1 MVNYWL
7 AKQEPSGPRGYNILQ
22 LKEDKKTIWDGVH
35 NNLALKHIRNMKK
48 GDLVFFYHTGDERQV
63 VGIMSVTSNPY
74 PNPEEDNERFVVVDV
89 KFKSLLAKSVGLD
102 EIKKQKGLESWELL
116 RISRLSVM
124 PVPKS
129 ILQSILKTG
138 FKIDSKTKTPKDN
151 VTTFA
156 NGRHS
161 DIFVGEKAV
170 GIIGEISSDVLDNFK
185 IRTSVVGF
193 EIKLSGLIF
202 D

>member
-7 AKQEPSGPRGYNILQ
+7 AKQEPSGPRGYNILK

-102 EIKKQKGLESWELL
+102 EIKKQKGLENWELL

-124 PVPKS
+124 PVPKP
-129 ILQSILKTG
+129 IWDLIIKM
-138 FKIDSKTKTPKDN
+138 SKK
-151 VTTFA
+151 
-156 NGRHS
+156 
-161 DIFVGEKAV
+161 
-170 GIIGEISSDVLDNFK
+170 
-185 IRTSVVGF
+185 
-193 EIKLSGLIF
+193 
-202 D
+202 

>member
-1 MVNYWL
+1 MRPL
-7 AKQEPSGPRGYNILQ
+7 
-22 LKEDKKTIWDGVH
+22 
-35 NNLALKHIRNMKK
+35 
-48 GDLVFFYHTGDERQV
+48 FRQ
-63 VGIMSVTSNPY
+63 SN
-74 PNPEEDNERFVVVDV
+74 
-89 KFKSLLAKSVGLD
+89 LLAYCRNVCD
-102 EIKKQKGLESWELL
+102 I
-116 RISRLSVM
+116 
-124 PVPKS
+124 PKS

-161 DIFVGEKAV
+161 DIFVGEKSV
-170 GIIGEISSDVLDNFK
+170 GTIGEINSDVLDNFK

>member
-1 MVNYWL
+1 MINYWL

-89 KFKSLLAKSVGLD
+89 KFKRLLTKSVGLD
-102 EIKKQKGLESWELL
+102 EIKKQKGLKNWELL

-124 PVPKS
+124 PVPKP
-129 ILQSILKTG
+129 IWDLIIKM
-138 FKIDSKTKTPKDN
+138 SKK
-151 VTTFA
+151 
-156 NGRHS
+156 
-161 DIFVGEKAV
+161 
-170 GIIGEISSDVLDNFK
+170 
-185 IRTSVVGF
+185 
-193 EIKLSGLIF
+193 
-202 D
+202 

>member
-22 LKEDKKTIWDGVH
+22 LKEDKKTMWDGVH
-35 NNLALKHIRNMKK
+35 NNLALKHIRNMRK

-89 KFKSLLAKSVGLD
+89 KFKSLLTKSVGLD
-102 EIKKQKGLESWELL
+102 EIKKQKGLKNWELL

-124 PVPKS
+124 PVPKP
-129 ILQSILKTG
+129 IWDLI
-138 FKIDSKTKTPKDN
+138 
-151 VTTFA
+151 
-156 NGRHS
+156 
-161 DIFVGEKAV
+161 
-170 GIIGEISSDVLDNFK
+170 
-185 IRTSVVGF
+185 
-193 EIKLSGLIF
+193 IKLSLIHI
-202 D
+202 